1 MVFVHAV
8 LDFTDANWDSIA
20 FSSNYCYQ
28 GLCVQSGEL
37 LRLHRTVQCEAIA
50 RGLMQHL
57 GEDECHSREG
67 KMYGVLL
74 VETLGG
80 EKRVLKAFSG
90 LLNGSSHVPGWVTP
104 IPGRDRVALTEA
116 RTLTELES
124 MKQELM
130 RLQQLPQRQEY
141 DRRLREWE
149 LELEALGD
157 RHKICK
163 QERVL
168 TRDLLCRTLVGE
180 TLKIAL
186 EELNQASRL
195 EGIERR
201 QLKRERDD
209 KLQPLKQL
217 IEAADGRIT
226 ELKQQ
231 RKKLSR
237 ELQMQM
243 HEAYTLVNF
252 LGNSRSLQ
260 QLMPSGSIPTGT
272 GDCCAPKLLHYAALH
287 NLKPLAMAEF
297 WWGPS
302 LGDKVQ
308 GEFYGACGD
317 RCQPLM
323 GFLLSGLAQNR
334 SVFKN
339 VNNCEVDAV
348 GDSDNCEHPDYVRA
362 KHDRR
367 QFISSRQRFTAVMLR
382 PYEYICQTQMHP
394 DNLTSNRLFRLFVL
408 KSRSPLT
415 PLKKGGTRNTLKVP
429 MIDGGTT
436 NNLKVLLND
445 GGTTNNLKV
454 LLNDGG
460 TTNNLK
466 VLLNDGGT
474 TNNLKVLL
482 NDGGTTNNL
491 KVLLNDGG
499 TTNNLKVLLN
509 DGGTTNNLKVLLN
522 DGGTTNN
529 LKVLLNDGGTTNNLK
544 VPLNNEGTTNNLKVP
559 LNNGG
564 TTNNLKVP
572 LNNGG
577 TTNNLKVPMIDGGT
591 TNNLKVP
598 LIKGDLGG
606 SRLDKNQHLFSVL
619 SSHESEHPG
628 KEMKG
633 GLIAH
638 PKNNNFDGGIGILP
652 VPEPRKMLPIIYEDK
667 WLIIINK
674 PANLLSVPGRY
685 LENQDSVLSRFRNLL
700 VDGFNLNT
708 VHRLDFDTSGI
719 LILARDQETYRKLS
733 LQFEK
738 KQVKKVY
745 ESILSG
751 GIDIKFG
758 SIALPLWGN
767 PDNRPIQEVNWERG
781 KPSVTEFQVIGREG
795 NCSRI
800 EFVPLTG
807 RTHQLR
813 VHAADVRGLGIPI
826 LGDRLYGCKAD
837 GMRLHLHA
845 REISFE
851 HPQLGNRLYL
861 KAEMPF

>member
-37 LRLHRTVQCEAIA
+37 LRLPRTVQCEAIA

-80 EKRVLKAFSG
+80 EKKVLKAFSG
-90 LLNGSSHVPGWVTP
+90 LLNGYSHVPGWVTP

-141 DRRLREWE
+141 DRLLREWE
-149 LELEALGD
+149 LELQALGD

-163 QERVL
+163 QERAL
-168 TRDLLCRTLVGE
+168 TRDLLCRTMAGE
-180 TLKIAL
+180 TLEIAL
-186 EELNQASRL
+186 EKLNQVSRL

-201 QLKRERDD
+201 QVKRNRDD

-334 SVFKN
+334 SFFKN

-367 QFISSRQRFTAVMLR
+367 QFIRDNQRFIAVMLR

-394 DNLTSNRLFRLFVL
+394 DNLTSNRLFPLFVL

-415 PLKKGGTRNTLKVP
+415 PLLKGGTRNTLKVP
-429 MIDGGTT
+429 LIDGGTT
-436 NNLKVLLND
+436 N
-445 GGTTNNLKV
+445 T
-454 LLNDGG
+454 
-460 TTNNLK
+460 
-466 VLLNDGGT
+466 
-474 TNNLKVLL
+474 
-482 NDGGTTNNL
+482 
-491 KVLLNDGG
+491 
-499 TTNNLKVLLN
+499 
-509 DGGTTNNLKVLLN
+509 
-522 DGGTTNN
+522 
-529 LKVLLNDGGTTNNLK
+529 LK
-544 VPLNNEGTTNNLKVP
+544 VPL
-559 LNNGG
+559 
-564 TTNNLKVP
+564 
-572 LNNGG
+572 
-577 TTNNLKVPMIDGGT
+577 IDGGT

-719 LILARDQETYRKLS
+719 LMLARDKDTYKKLG

-738 KQVKKVY
+738 KQVHKIY
-745 ESILSG
+745 EAVLSG
-751 GIDIKFG
+751 VINMNIG

-795 NCSRI
+795 NCDRI

-837 GMRLHLHA
+837 AIRLHLHA

-861 KAEMPF
+861 KAETPF

>member
-37 LRLHRTVQCEAIA
+37 LRLPRTVQCEAIA

-80 EKRVLKAFSG
+80 EKKVLKAFSG

-149 LELEALGD
+149 LELQAVNE

-163 QERVL
+163 QQRDI
-168 TRDLLCRTLVGE
+168 TRDLLCQTLGGE
-180 TLKIAL
+180 TREIAL

-201 QLKRERDD
+201 QIKRERDD

-362 KHDRR
+362 KHDGR
-367 QFISSRQRFTAVMLR
+367 QFISDKQRFTAVMLR

-394 DNLTSNRLFRLFVL
+394 DNLTSNRLFPLFVL

-429 MIDGGTT
+429 LIDGGTTNNLKVPMIDGGTT
-436 NNLKVLLND
+436 NNLKVPMI
-445 GGTTNNLKV
+445 
-454 LLNDGG
+454 
-460 TTNNLK
+460 
-466 VLLNDGGT
+466 
-474 TNNLKVLL
+474 
-482 NDGGTTNNL
+482 
-491 KVLLNDGG
+491 
-499 TTNNLKVLLN
+499 
-509 DGGTTNNLKVLLN
+509 
-522 DGGTTNN
+522 
-529 LKVLLNDGGTTNNLK
+529 DGGTTNNLK
-544 VPLNNEGTTNNLKVP
+544 VPMID
-559 LNNGG
+559 GG

-572 LNNGG
+572 MIDGG

-619 SSHESEHPG
+619 SSHESEQPG

-638 PKNNNFDGGIGILP
+638 PKNNNFDGRTGILP

-719 LILARDQETYRKLS
+719 LILARDQDTYRKLS
-733 LQFEK
+733 LEFEK
-738 KQVKKVY
+738 KQVHKIY
-745 ESILSG
+745 EAVLSG
-751 GIDIKFG
+751 VTNMNMG
-758 SIALPLWGN
+758 SIALPLWGD
-767 PDNRPIQEVNWERG
+767 PENRPIQEVNWERG
-781 KPSVTEFQVIGREG
+781 KPSVTQFQVIGREG

>member
-37 LRLHRTVQCEAIA
+37 LRLPRTVQCEAIA

-57 GEDECHSREG
+57 AQDECHSREG

-80 EKRVLKAFSG
+80 EKKVLKAFSG

-149 LELEALGD
+149 LELQAVNE

-163 QERVL
+163 QQRDI
-168 TRDLLCRTLVGE
+168 TRDLLCQTLGGE
-180 TLKIAL
+180 TREIAL

-348 GDSDNCEHPDYVRA
+348 GNS
-362 KHDRR
+362 
-367 QFISSRQRFTAVMLR
+367 
-382 PYEYICQTQMHP
+382 
-394 DNLTSNRLFRLFVL
+394 DNLTSNRLFPLFVL
-408 KSRSPLT
+408 KSISPLT
-415 PLKKGGTRNTLKVP
+415 PLKKGGTTNT
-429 MIDGGTT
+429 
-436 NNLKVLLND
+436 
-445 GGTTNNLKV
+445 
-454 LLNDGG
+454 
-460 TTNNLK
+460 
-466 VLLNDGGT
+466 
-474 TNNLKVLL
+474 
-482 NDGGTTNNL
+482 
-491 KVLLNDGG
+491 
-499 TTNNLKVLLN
+499 
-509 DGGTTNNLKVLLN
+509 
-522 DGGTTNN
+522 
-529 LKVLLNDGGTTNNLK
+529 LK
-544 VPLNNEGTTNNLKVP
+544 VPLNNGGTTNNLKVP

-577 TTNNLKVPMIDGGT
+577 TTNNLKVPLNNGGT

-619 SSHESEHPG
+619 SSHESEQPG

-638 PKNNNFDGGIGILP
+638 PKNNNFDGGTGILP

-719 LILARDQETYRKLS
+719 LILARDQDTYRKLS

-738 KQVKKVY
+738 KQVHKIY
-745 ESILSG
+745 EAVLSG
-751 GIDIKFG
+751 ITNMNMG

-845 REISFE
+845 REICFE